1 MHSPPTETREPTS
14 SNERWSVAN
23 RPRNLTKSRYSSG
36 QRKRGVSV
44 IGLFFLAESFAPPF
58 PGVGR
63 GTAGAKGG
71 GGGGGGR
78 GEGGAAWLSAAGSTP
93 TRSASS
99 RLRSGYIIYKCPRSA
114 GSSLAT
120 ISPATAPQ
128 RNVRNRVNKSD
139 PAGKNGYSTEPN
151 SNRQPTWRREA
162 QLNILEERS
171 TVTSTRIRPGA
182 AAR

>member
-63 GTAGAKGG
+63 GTAGAEG

-128 RNVRNRVNKSD
+128 RSVRCVHKSD
-139 PAGKNGYSTEPN
+139 RAVENGYSTEPN
-151 SNRQPTWRREA
+151 SNRQPTWKGKR
-162 QLNILEERS
+162 LNILEERS

>member
-1 MHSPPTETREPTS
+1 MHAKHPKKPMHSPPTETREPTS

-44 IGLFFLAESFAPPF
+44 IGLFFLAETFAPPF

-63 GTAGAKGG
+63 GTAGAEG

-128 RNVRNRVNKSD
+128 RSVRNVFTN
-139 PAGKNGYSTEPN
+139 PIPPGKTGTQP
-151 SNRQPTWRREA
+151 NRQPKFCHIGMWA
-162 QLNILEERS
+162 LC
-171 TVTSTRIRPGA
+171 V
-182 AAR
+182 